1 MKRFTASSSENFMHR
16 PGLNITQYFLGASQ
30 QEWTTEQGI
39 KGFHLPCAG
48 QTLFPT
54 RIKLGNLPASGFSC
68 KKLPDVTQ
76 QMYSSKECYDPDK
89 ICDVPYMGVLQLVV
103 KGEVAQPLLLLKI
116 ITFFFF
122 PYFLR
127 IRNYRIIMQSRFI
140 FHRVCRPFFQKWHW
154 WHCTGTSNVLV
165 LDQVFHCI

>member
-68 KKLPDVTQ
+68 KKLPNVTQ

-122 PYFLR
+122 SLLFENQELQNNNAFKIYISQGLPSFL
-127 IRNYRIIMQSRFI
+127 SE
-140 FHRVCRPFFQKWHW
+140 VALVALHW
-154 WHCTGTSNVLV
+154 
-165 LDQVFHCI
+165 DQ

>member
-122 PYFLR
+122 SLLFENQELQNNNAVKIYISQGLPSFL
-127 IRNYRIIMQSRFI
+127 SE
-140 FHRVCRPFFQKWHW
+140 VALVALHW
-154 WHCTGTSNVLV
+154 
-165 LDQVFHCI
+165 DQ

>member
-54 RIKLGNLPASGFSC
+54 RIKLGNLTASGC
-68 KKLPDVTQ
+68 KKLHYVTQ
-76 QMYSSKECYDPDK
+76 QMYSSKECYDRDQ

-103 KGEVAQPLLLLKI
+103 KEVAQPPLLLKI
-116 ITFFFF
+116 ITFFFSLF
-122 PYFLR
+122 ENQELQNNNAFKIYISQGLPSFL
-127 IRNYRIIMQSRFI
+127 SE
-140 FHRVCRPFFQKWHW
+140 VALVALHW
-154 WHCTGTSNVLV
+154 
-165 LDQVFHCI
+165 DQ